1 MVDKTIRPMHVSMPS
16 WGVSVLESHHASGFH
31 MEPSQH
37 DFLQAYYV
45 LEGEGVVEKNSHRIP
60 LRASDVVMLRVGQP
74 HRLADSQD
82 NPLSLYVICVD
93 PEVYQF
99 DPDLSHWTP
108 PQRFPR
114 NRLLTN
120 QVRSILRQ
128 LIYEQT
134 LARPGCAVMMR
145 GLALRLLA
153 TLFRSTEATSK
164 LPAHSSSADLESL
177 VAVEAYVHEL
187 RTSFYEKSSLNDV
200 ARQLGISRRR
210 FTQLFRELVGS
221 SWHDHVQSLRIEHAK
236 RLLLDTDHDVTSIAF
251 DCGFGDLSG
260 FYRAF
265 KRATGSAPQRWR
277 QQYNHNERKA

>member
-1 MVDKTIRPMHVSMPS
+1 MVDKTIRPMQVSLPS
-16 WGVSVLESHHASGFH
+16 WGVYVLESHHAKGFR

-45 LEGEGVVEKNSHRIP
+45 LEGEGVVEKNTRHIP
-60 LRASDVVMLRVGQP
+60 VRASDVVALQLGQP
-74 HRLADSQD
+74 HRLSDSQD
-82 NPLSLYVICVD
+82 HPLSLYVICID
-93 PEVYQF
+93 PKVYQF
-99 DPDLSHWTP
+99 DSNLVEWTP
-108 PQRFPR
+108 PSRFPR

-120 QVRSILRQ
+120 QVRSMLRQ
-128 LIYEQT
+128 LIFEQT
-134 LARPGCAVMMR
+134 LSRPGCAVMMR

-153 TLFRSTEATSK
+153 TLFRSTETTSSLK
-164 LPAHSSSADLESL
+164 TNSSSVDLESL
-177 VAVEAYVHEL
+177 AAVEAYVHEL
-187 RTSFYEKSSLNDV
+187 RTSFYEKSSLNTV

-277 QQYNHNERKA
+277 QKHNKDN

>member
-1 MVDKTIRPMHVSMPS
+1 MVDKTIRPLHVALPS
-16 WGVSVLESHHASGFH
+16 WGVSVLESHHAKGFR

-45 LEGEGVVEKNSHRIP
+45 LEGEGVVEKNSHHIP
-60 LRASDVVMLRVGQP
+60 LRESDVVALRVGQP
-74 HRLADSQD
+74 HRLTDSHEK
-82 NPLSLYVICVD
+82 PLSLYVICVD
-93 PEVYQF
+93 PEIYQF
-99 DPDLSHWTP
+99 DSDLVQWTP
-108 PQRFPR
+108 PPRFPR

-128 LIYEQT
+128 LLFEQT
-134 LARPGCAVMMR
+134 LARPGCPVMMR

-153 TLFRSTEATSK
+153 TLFRSADSTRSIK
-164 LPAHSSSADLESL
+164 PSSSSVDLESL
-177 VAVEAYVHEL
+177 AAVEVYVHEL
-187 RTSFYEKSSLNDV
+187 QTSFYEKNSLNSI

-221 SWHDHVQSLRIEHAK
+221 SWHDHIQSLRIEHAK

-265 KRATGSAPQRWR
+265 KRALGIAPQRWR
-277 QQYNHNERKA
+277 QQQNKS